1 MRPRRLVHRGVV
13 RAAGFLVDEALA
25 GEAAARRRAVALAP
39 ARVRRVAAGLL
50 VELRAPAWVD
60 CARAPGAPLVALG
73 GALSAAP
80 LDRGEL
86 AALAPPAGAAL
97 LVVGGAVVVVGPDEG
112 QPEDP
117 AAWLDVSAFGLAEVA
132 PLGDP
137 LVEPARAPVE
147 PPPVDLRRA
156 LALGPLPREAAQVA
170 QALARGAGAGAPP
183 PTAELLRRA
192 LAGMAR
198 LARAIAFLSALLS
211 RRRGRPAA
219 KGAVVVVARRG
230 RAPGGWYR
238 RLGAALRSAAARWL
252 VRARLAPFVGRR
264 QAEYLAQT
272 LDMFDAGDLDRALR
286 HAVPIAGGPGGAASP
301 PALTVPTPREQLGI
315 ELARTGAASSLYL
328 GHDLLSA
335 LRARYRRALERL
347 AAEGRHEEAAFV
359 LAELLGASEE
369 AVSFLERHGRLRLA
383 AELAEGRELAPGLVV
398 RQWILAGDAGRAVRI
413 ARRTSAFPDAVA
425 RLEPAHR
432 EQAAALRLLWADHL
446 ASAGAY
452 AAAVDA
458 AWPVESARPLAA
470 AWIERGI
477 EIGGLAG
484 ARMLA
489 RKARLAPEAFADVAA
504 RARALLGDDGAEARL
519 AHAAFGQGLLEG
531 APTPETRLL
540 ARACARALLPRRG
553 EPSVKQ
559 LLGRLLAA
567 AGDPLLAADARGLA
581 GGDAAAPEDVR
592 VAAGSSSSRGTPP
605 RARDGVVMVLAA
617 QGDPREDDGSAG
629 RALPWRG
636 ALFAVMDEWS
646 DARLRTTPSELAAR
660 VALDELTRR
669 PIAAEL
675 LGQRLGEALA
685 AASSAL
691 FREAHDA
698 DRIGFMR
705 LLFYGCAGTAVA
717 HAADRLWIAH
727 VGNTRAYLLRAGLLF
742 RLTLDHTLIEDL
754 LAAGRLTAAEAEEYV
769 PRRFLTKSL
778 GRFAA
783 VEPDVLYVTLCRGDR
798 LLLCTDGIHVAVD
811 DGAIRALLAKHADP
825 RQASE
830 ALVRRARAQ
839 EGQARDPAR
848 QARTPDNA
856 TAVVVDFRGRGL
868 PVALPEVDVSPV
880 RCACAPS
887 SRAIARSAGG
897 AGALPVL
904 DAALLPGG
912 RALVAL
918 GEAGVRLLSPDGRTL
933 VHFAQP
939 AHRLVI
945 SDHGDRA
952 LALAQRGEAHR
963 IARIDLVGRRA
974 RAWRDAR
981 LAWFAA
987 DFDGDVWFV
996 GAQGGAHAIDALDD
1010 GWQALF
1016 RLDAP
1021 GAGACAVARGA
1032 RACSLLA
1039 GSDVWTYELPA
1050 LCMRA
1055 RWEIERPEAL
1065 RCAAP
1070 SPRGVVAAWKAG
1082 EDGGALQAG
1091 LIERPSAWRAL
1102 PLKAA
1107 RPEVDAVA
1115 SDELAAFAHRSD
1127 AGCEVALFD
1136 VAQGAERARIA
1147 LEGATAVRLRLQ
1159 GDRLVVADDRG
1170 RLLAVATD
1178 SGEVVAEW
1186 RVS

>member
-13 RAAGFLVDEALA
+13 RAAGFLVDEARA
-25 GEAAARRRAVALAP
+25 GEAAARRRVVALAP
-39 ARVRRVAAGLL
+39 ARVRRIAAGLL

-80 LDRGEL
+80 LDRDEL

-137 LVEPARAPVE
+137 LVEPATAIAG

-170 QALARGAGAGAPP
+170 QALARGGAAGAPP
-183 PTAELLRRA
+183 PPPPPELLRRA
-192 LAGMAR
+192 LAGVAR
-198 LARAIAFLSALLS
+198 LARAVAFLSALLS

-219 KGAVVVVARRG
+219 KGAVVLVARRG
-230 RAPGGWYR
+230 RTQGAWLR
-238 RLGAALRSAAARWL
+238 RLGAALQTAAARWL
-252 VRARLAPFVGRR
+252 IRARLAPFVGRR

-286 HAVPIAGGPGGAASP
+286 HAIPIAGGPGGAAGP

-315 ELARTGAASSLYL
+315 ALAQTGAASSLYL
-328 GHDLLSA
+328 GDDLLSA

-369 AVSFLERHGRLRLA
+369 AVSFLERHGRLQLA

-398 RQWILAGDAGRAVRI
+398 RQWILAGNADRAVRI
-413 ARRTSAFPDAVA
+413 ARRTGAFADAVA

-432 EQAAALRLLWADHL
+432 ERAAALRLLWADHL

-452 AAAVDA
+452 AAAADA
-458 AWPVESARPLAA
+458 AWPVEPARPLAA
-470 AWIERGI
+470 AWIDRGI
-477 EIGGLAG
+477 EVGGLTG

-504 RARALLGDDGAEARL
+504 RARALLDDDGAEARL
-519 AHAAFGQGLLEG
+519 AHAAFGRELLEG

-553 EPSVKQ
+553 EPAEKRLVE
-559 LLGRLLAA
+559 RLLAA

-581 GGDAAAPEDVR
+581 GGGAAAPDDVR
-592 VAAGSSSSRGTPP
+592 LSAASSAARGAN
-605 RARDGVVMVLAA
+605 RRDRDGDLVVLGAE
-617 QGDPREDDGSAG
+617 GDPREGDGSAG

-636 ALFAVMDEWS
+636 ALFAVLDGS
-646 DARLRTTPSELAAR
+646 SGVDAQTTPSELVAR
-660 VALDELTRR
+660 EVLDELSAR
-669 PIAAEL
+669 PVAADL
-675 LGQRLGEALA
+675 LGERLGEALA
-685 AASSAL
+685 AAGSAL
-691 FREAHDA
+691 WRKVQWLDSMEVWGY
-698 DRIGFMR
+698 R
-705 LLFYGCAGTAVA
+705 CAATVVA

-727 VGNTRAYLLRAGLLF
+727 VGTTRVYLFRAGQLF
-742 RLTLDHTLIEDL
+742 RVTRDHTLVEDL
-754 LAAGRLTAAEAEEYV
+754 LASGKLTAAEAETSEY
-769 PRRFLTKSL
+769 RNIITKTL
-778 GRFAA
+778 GAAQA

-798 LLLCTDGIHVAVD
+798 LLLCTDGVHRAVD
-811 DGAIRALLAKHADP
+811 DGAIRALLARHADP
-825 RQASE
+825 RQASK
-830 ALVRRARAQ
+830 ALVQRARAQ
-839 EGQARDPAR
+839 QGQARDPAG
-848 QARTPDNA
+848 QAQAEDDA
-856 TAVVVDFRGRGL
+856 TAVVVDFSGRGL
-868 PVALPEVDVSPV
+868 PVALPEVDVRPV
-880 RCACAPS
+880 RCADAPA
-887 SRAIARSAGG
+887 SRVVARRAGD

-952 LALAQRGEAHR
+952 LALAPRGEAHR

-974 RAWRDAR
+974 RAWCDAR

-987 DFDGDVWFV
+987 DFDGAVWFV

-1016 RLDAP
+1016 RLDTP
-1021 GAGACAVARGA
+1021 GGGAGAVARGA
-1032 RACSLLA
+1032 RACSFLA
-1039 GSDVWTYELPA
+1039 GAEVWTYELPA

-1055 RWEIERPEAL
+1055 RWQVEAREAL
-1065 RCAAP
+1065 RGAAL

-1082 EDGGALQAG
+1082 EDGGALEAG
-1091 LIERPSAWRAL
+1091 LLEQGRPWRAL
-1102 PLKAA
+1102 PLKAT
-1107 RPEVDAVA
+1107 RPEGDAAA

-1127 AGCEVALFD
+1127 AGCEVVVFG
-1136 VAQGAERARIA
+1136 VARWVERARVA

-1170 RLLAVATD
+1170 RLLALATD